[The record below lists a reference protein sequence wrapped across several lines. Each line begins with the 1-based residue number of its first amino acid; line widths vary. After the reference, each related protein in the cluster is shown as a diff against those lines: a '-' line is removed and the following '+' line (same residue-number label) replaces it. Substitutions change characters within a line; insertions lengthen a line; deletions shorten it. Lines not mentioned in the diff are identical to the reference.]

1 MDTPHEGF
9 RVAVYRTA
17 DDVPADHRFVGYFYW
32 PHGELANVVF
42 RGSDPDA
49 LRARIAG
56 FAKAQWDEAAEV
68 RARKEA
74 AAEQRRIA
82 KAKKA
87 AKATGSDQ

>member
-1 MDTPHEGF
+1 MSAAF
-9 RVAVYRTA
+9 NIAVYITP

-42 RGSDPDA
+42 RGADPVT
-49 LRARIAG
+49 LRDKIAD
-56 FAKAQWDEAAEV
+56 FATTQWNEAAEV

-82 KAKKA
+82 KAKKLA
-87 AKATGSDQ
+87 RATAL